1 MPGPQGDYSRC
12 EVAANGFTP
21 RVSRGFFVLEGEACK
36 LGIKVSTATSAVH
49 ASSLLLLLLHLLLLL
64 LLLLRAQPTEA
75 RSRGGRRGA
84 RNRAGGLL
92 GVEEIAYTV
101 GLGRKSHLGAQ
112 ERERGIVGSSSGAL
126 DNGERGGGD
135 KDEREAE
142 ERSRRQTGVRK

>member
-1 MPGPQGDYSRC
+1 MLRGLQTGNQGLYC
-12 EVAANGFTP
+12 YFGCACQQFVVVAVA
-21 RVSRGFFVLEGEACK
+21 
-36 LGIKVSTATSAVH
+36 SAAAAAAIAV
-49 ASSLLLLLLHLLLLL
+49 
-64 LLLLRAQPTEA
+64 EA

-101 GLGRKSHLGAQ
+101 GLGRKSRLGAQ
-112 ERERGIVGSSSGAL
+112 ERERGVVGVSSGAL

-142 ERSRRQTGVRK
+142 ERSRRRRRG